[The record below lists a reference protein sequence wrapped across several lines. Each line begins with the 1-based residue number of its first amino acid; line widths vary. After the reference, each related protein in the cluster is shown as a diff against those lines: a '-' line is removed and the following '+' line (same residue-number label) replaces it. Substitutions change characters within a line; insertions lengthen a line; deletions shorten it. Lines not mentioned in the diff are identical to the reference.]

1 MIWDAVEGCY
11 TIINANFATEMA
23 AVIAAK
29 GLGALGLQDTATA
42 QKRLRVAQLVSMRK
56 PYPAL
61 GVYSIGTLTGAK
73 NQRRRTNLVR
83 IGVDYWA
90 QLNDA
95 EKVAQQAELAAEA
108 VMRCVDL
115 IWQAAGGVYG
125 AGEGQFST
133 TLEMLATEP
142 LKGAQHWGSGFRLLV
157 PVNQQ
162 DDNL

>member
-1 MIWDAVEGCY
+1 MIWDAVEGSAA
-11 TIINANFATEMA
+11 IVSANFDTEMA
-23 AVIAAK
+23 AVIALK
-29 GLGALGLQDTATA
+29 GLGGLGLVATATV
-42 QKRLRVAQLVSMRK
+42 QKRLRVGQLVSMRK
-56 PYPAL
+56 PFPAL
-61 GVYSIGTLTGAK
+61 GVYSIGVLTGAK

-83 IGVDYWA
+83 IGIDYWA

-95 EKVAQQAELAAEA
+95 EKVAQQAELAQEA

-115 IWQAAGGVYG
+115 IWQTSGGVYG
-125 AGEGQFST
+125 AGEGPYST
-133 TLEMLATEP
+133 TGEMLATEP